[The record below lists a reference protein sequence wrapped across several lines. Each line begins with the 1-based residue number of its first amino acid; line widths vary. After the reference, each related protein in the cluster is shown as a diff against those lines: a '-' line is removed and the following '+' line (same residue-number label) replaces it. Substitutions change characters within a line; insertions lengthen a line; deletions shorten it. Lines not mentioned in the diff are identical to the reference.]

1 MVQIGKQKY
10 RRMFLKN
17 LLSYLA
23 CGQNWLN
30 LPVDHHHFGY
40 NTKLGKKKKK
50 TERKKKTL
58 LHTSLFYTLCTTDR
72 VKNLRK
78 SKRKTA

>member
-1 MVQIGKQKY
+1 M
-10 RRMFLKN
+10 
-17 LLSYLA
+17 
-23 CGQNWLN
+23 
-30 LPVDHHHFGY
+30 DHHHFGY
-40 NTKLGKKKKK
+40 NTKLGKK
-50 TERKKKTL
+50 ERKKKKTL

>member
-1 MVQIGKQKY
+1 
-10 RRMFLKN
+10 
-17 LLSYLA
+17 LA
-23 CGQNWLN
+23 TTQNW
-30 LPVDHHHFGY
+30 GE
-40 NTKLGKKKKK
+40 KKKEREKK
-50 TERKKKTL
+50 KEKTL